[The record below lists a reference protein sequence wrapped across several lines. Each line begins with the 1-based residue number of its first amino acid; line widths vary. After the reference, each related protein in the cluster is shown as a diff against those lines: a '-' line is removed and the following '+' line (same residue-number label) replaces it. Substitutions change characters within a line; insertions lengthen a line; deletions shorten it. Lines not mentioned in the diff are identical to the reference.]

1 MAGLSQIVLCAALAI
16 GAIAAPTTP
25 QFPSTFTV
33 NQVARH
39 VGNKTVNI
47 PASYARTLQK
57 FKATVPERVAAAAIS
72 GTVVATPSDSSDDEY
87 DCPVTVG
94 SSTLA
99 LDFDTGSS
107 DLWVFSN
114 KLSSSES
121 AGHAVYTPSS
131 SAELLSGYTWD
142 ISYGD
147 GSSAEGIVY
156 ADKVTVGGATYTS
169 QAVEAATG
177 VSSEFVSDTS
187 NDGLLGLGFSSINTV
202 EPTAQKTFFDNIKSS
217 LASPL
222 FAVELKHNAAGS
234 YDFGFLDSSKYTGS
248 ITYVDAD
255 SSQGYWGFTASG
267 YGVGDSVTTTTSWSA
282 IADTGTTLL
291 YLPTSIVKAYYA
303 KVSGSSDSSSV
314 GGWIFPCSA
323 TLPDLT
329 LEIGSHTATIPASY
343 LNYGEVSSTD
353 TSDCFGGVQDDSDIG
368 LSIFG
373 DVFLKTQY
381 VVFDASGP
389 QLGFATQA

>member
-1 MAGLSQIVLCAALAI
+1 
-16 GAIAAPTTP
+16 
-25 QFPSTFTV
+25 
-33 NQVARH
+33 
-39 VGNKTVNI
+39 
-47 PASYARTLQK
+47 
-57 FKATVPERVAAAAIS
+57 
-72 GTVVATPSDSSDDEY
+72 
-87 DCPVTVG
+87 
-94 SSTLA
+94 
-99 LDFDTGSS
+99 
-107 DLWVFSN
+107 
-114 KLSSSES
+114 
-121 AGHAVYTPSS
+121 VYTPSS
-131 SAELLSGYTWD
+131 SAKLLSGYTWD

-169 QAVEAATG
+169 QAVEAATS

-202 EPTAQKTFFDNIKSS
+202 EPIAQKTFFDNIKSS

-234 YDFGFLDSSKYTGS
+234 YDFGFLNSSKYTGS

-282 IADTGTTLL
+282 IAGMSSRSPSRTNNVPTYLVLIDTGTTLL
-291 YLPTSIVKAYYA
+291 YLPTKIVKAYYA

-329 LEIGSHTATIPASY
+329 LKIGSHTATVPASY